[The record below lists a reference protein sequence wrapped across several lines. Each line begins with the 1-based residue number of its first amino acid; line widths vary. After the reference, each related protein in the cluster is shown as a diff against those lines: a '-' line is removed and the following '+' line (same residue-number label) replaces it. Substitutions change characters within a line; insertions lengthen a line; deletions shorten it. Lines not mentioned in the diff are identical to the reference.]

1 LYRKRKRA
9 STDSSVDKQQMKE
22 EIKQELKAE
31 MKKDML
37 DMMAR
42 GYQVV
47 FALVS
52 NCTSPSP
59 AGLKSSCASADN
71 VGLINDTTELLTE
84 VLHIAY
90 PTQEDLIG
98 MLTEPTY
105 CGLWIIFHS
114 VECEVAIG
122 VVQPEQ
128 TTLHTIPSHENCVV
142 VEVLHV
148 YFVFRDHVLE
158 HPPNDE
164 VTTLE
169 QAGHQKIQ

>member
-1 LYRKRKRA
+1 M

-31 MKKDML
+31 MEKDML

-47 FALVS
+47 FAPVS
-52 NCTSPSP
+52 NRTSPSP
-59 AGLKSSCASADN
+59 AGLKSSCASLDN
-71 VGLINDTTELLTE
+71 VGLINVTTELSTE
-84 VLHIAY
+84 VVHIAS

-98 MLTEPTY
+98 TLTEPTD
-105 CGLWIIFHS
+105 CGLWIIFHG
-114 VECEVAIG
+114 VECEAAIG

-128 TTLHTIPSHENCVV
+128 TTLHTVLIHEDCAV

-148 YFVFRDHVLE
+148 YAVFRDQVLE

-164 VTTLE
+164 VTTLG
-169 QAGHQKIQ
+169 QALH